1 MSRWPGAPTPC
12 PEAKQKTVRK
22 HEVYCL
28 ASHWFGGCETVPR
41 LHTRNKACRRRTNDM
56 ASSQI
61 KQIEWSWHGGAQHP
75 CYTIA
80 NLKGHV
86 NGVSYEDMIWGIL
99 YQVNDKPFTGVEF

>member
-1 MSRWPGAPTPC
+1 
-12 PEAKQKTVRK
+12 
-22 HEVYCL
+22 
-28 ASHWFGGCETVPR
+28 
-41 LHTRNKACRRRTNDM
+41 M

-99 YQVNDKPFTGVEF
+99 HQVNDTPFTGVEF